1 MPSRP
6 VFRKGLVDVHM
17 TEKSRKHKTLRTVL
31 SLLPAAA
38 AAALVAVFYAL
49 RPDTA
54 FMTAASEGFSRPV
67 RDFAARITQYVP
79 FSLMELCYA
88 AVIIWALVFV
98 IRTVAGFVSRNR
110 AVREKLTY
118 LAKRVLI
125 LATVSLVIWAGACWL
140 WFTGYY
146 SPGLA
151 DRSGLENRGVAP
163 EELAAVTEFFV
174 DRACIMS
181 TKVERDDEGHF
192 TESYGNYSRMIG
204 LVYDNI
210 SEMLPALEGK
220 NYRPKSMLSSKLM
233 SRLGFTGFYFALTGE
248 TNINIDSPACLLPST
263 IAHEAA
269 HQRGVLSEDEAN
281 FAAIAACIT
290 CDDPVYQYSG
300 YLMGTIHLMNA
311 LLTVSPQTW
320 QELYSRFTDEMR
332 TDWADNS
339 EYWTVKKTKVTEIS
353 ENIYDEYL
361 KANSQEL
368 GIQSYG
374 ACVDLLVDWLIVKE

>member
-1 MPSRP
+1 
-6 VFRKGLVDVHM
+6 M
-17 TEKSRKHKTLRTVL
+17 TETSGKNKTLRTILCV
-31 SLLPAAA
+31 LPAVA
-38 AAALVAVFYAL
+38 AAALVAVFYAM
-49 RPDTA
+49 RSDTA
-54 FMTAASEGFSRPV
+54 FMTAASENFSRPF

-88 AVIIWALVFV
+88 LLILWALYFI
-98 IRTVAGFVSRNR
+98 IRTTAGFASKKRPPN
-110 AVREKLTY
+110 EKPAY
-118 LAKRVLI
+118 LAKRI
-125 LATVSLVIWAGACWL
+125 LLLVTVALVIWAGACWM

-151 DRSGLENRGVAP
+151 DRSGLENRAVAP

-181 TKVERDDEGHF
+181 TEVERDEDGHF
-192 TESYGNYSRMIG
+192 SESYGNYSRMIDP
-204 LVYDNI
+204 VYDNI
-210 SEMLPALEGK
+210 SGMLPALEGK

-248 TNINIDSPACLLPST
+248 TNINTDSPACLLPST

-290 CDDPVYQYSG
+290 CDDPVYKYSG

-311 LLTVSPQTW
+311 LLTVSTPTW
-320 QELYSRFTDEMR
+320 QELYGRFTDEMK

-339 EYWTVKKTKVTEIS
+339 AYWAVKKTKVTEIS
-353 ENIYDEYL
+353 EDIYDGYL

>member
-1 MPSRP
+1 
-6 VFRKGLVDVHM
+6 M
-17 TEKSRKHKTLRTVL
+17 TETSRKNKTLRTIL
-31 SLLPAAA
+31 CMLPAVA
-38 AAALVAVFYAL
+38 AAALVAVFYAM
-49 RPDTA
+49 RSDTA
-54 FMTAASEGFSRPV
+54 FMTAASENFSRPF
-67 RDFAARITQYVP
+67 RDLAARITQYVP

-88 AVIIWALVFV
+88 LLILWALFFI
-98 IRTVAGFVSRNR
+98 IRTIAGFASKKRPSN
-110 AVREKLTY
+110 EKLAY
-118 LAKRVLI
+118 LAKRI
-125 LATVSLVIWAGACWL
+125 LLLVTVSLVIWAGACWM

-151 DRSGLENRGVAP
+151 ERSGLENRAIAP

-181 TKVERDDEGHF
+181 TEVERDEEGHF
-192 TESYGNYSRMIG
+192 SESYGNYSRMIDP
-204 LVYDNI
+204 VYDNI
-210 SEMLPALEGK
+210 SEMLPALEGR

-290 CDDPVYQYSG
+290 CDDPVYKYSG

-311 LLTVSPQTW
+311 LLTVSTPTW
-320 QELYSRFTDEMR
+320 QELYGRFTDEMK

-339 EYWTVKKTKVTEIS
+339 AYWAVKKTKVTEIS
-353 ENIYDEYL
+353 EDIYDGYL

>member
-1 MPSRP
+1 
-6 VFRKGLVDVHM
+6 M
-17 TEKSRKHKTLRTVL
+17 TETSRKNKTLRTIL
-31 SLLPAAA
+31 CMLPAVA
-38 AAALVAVFYAL
+38 AAALVAVFYAM
-49 RPDTA
+49 RSDTA
-54 FMTAASEGFSRPV
+54 FMTAASENFSRPF
-67 RDFAARITQYVP
+67 RDLAARITQYVP

-88 AVIIWALVFV
+88 LLILWALLFI
-98 IRTVAGFVSRNR
+98 IRTIAGFASKKRPSN
-110 AVREKLTY
+110 EKLAY
-118 LAKRVLI
+118 LAKRI
-125 LATVSLVIWAGACWL
+125 LLLVTVSLVIWAGACWM

-151 DRSGLENRGVAP
+151 ERSGLENRAIAP

-181 TKVERDDEGHF
+181 TEVERDEEGHF
-192 TESYGNYSRMIG
+192 SESYGNYSRMIDP
-204 LVYDNI
+204 VYDNI
-210 SEMLPALEGK
+210 SEMLPALEGR

-290 CDDPVYQYSG
+290 CDDPVYKYSG

-311 LLTVSPQTW
+311 LLTVSTPTW
-320 QELYSRFTDEMR
+320 QELYGRFTDEMK

-339 EYWTVKKTKVTEIS
+339 AYWAVKKTKVTEIS
-353 ENIYDEYL
+353 EDIYDGYL

>member
-1 MPSRP
+1 
-6 VFRKGLVDVHM
+6 M
-17 TEKSRKHKTLRTVL
+17 TETSRKNKTLRTIL
-31 SLLPAAA
+31 CMLPAVA
-38 AAALVAVFYAL
+38 AAALVAVFYAM
-49 RPDTA
+49 RSDTA
-54 FMTAASEGFSRPV
+54 FMTAASENYSRPF
-67 RDFAARITQYVP
+67 RDLAARITQYVP

-88 AVIIWALVFV
+88 LLILWALFFI
-98 IRTVAGFVSRNR
+98 IRTIAGFASKKRPSN
-110 AVREKLTY
+110 EKLAY
-118 LAKRVLI
+118 LAKRI
-125 LATVSLVIWAGACWL
+125 LLLVTVSLVIWAGACWM

-151 DRSGLENRGVAP
+151 ERSGLENRAIAP

-181 TKVERDDEGHF
+181 TEVERDEEGHF
-192 TESYGNYSRMIG
+192 SESYGNYSRMIDP
-204 LVYDNI
+204 VYDNI
-210 SEMLPALEGK
+210 SEMLPALEGR

-248 TNINIDSPACLLPST
+248 TNINIDSPSCLLPST

-290 CDDPVYQYSG
+290 CDDPVYKYSG

-311 LLTVSPQTW
+311 LLTVSTPTW
-320 QELYSRFTDEMR
+320 QELYGRFTDEMK

-339 EYWTVKKTKVTEIS
+339 AYWAVKKTKVTEIS
-353 ENIYDEYL
+353 EDIYDGYL